1 MLNSKKYNISLQK
14 RKWKDSSITREDNR
28 IVFQNRYET
37 SYDLSESVYIYKWS
51 ARIQGALCSF
61 EEEIQTKNCNI

>member
-14 RKWKDSSITREDNR
+14 RKWKDSSITRDDNR

-37 SYDLSESVYIYKWS
+37 SNDLI
-51 ARIQGALCSF
+51 
-61 EEEIQTKNCNI
+61 